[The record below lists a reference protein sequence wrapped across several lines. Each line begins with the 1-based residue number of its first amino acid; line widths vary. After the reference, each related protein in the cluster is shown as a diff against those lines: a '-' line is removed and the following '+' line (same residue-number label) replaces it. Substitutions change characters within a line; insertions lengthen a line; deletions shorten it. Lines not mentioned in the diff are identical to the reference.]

1 MSKSKTDAAK
11 SRTAVGKPGAGT
23 GSTTRADRDRTTDGI
38 TITRWN
44 LGLSLTIA
52 LTVMAGA
59 FSLLWER
66 THALHDTQIQLVSRV
81 SGLEARVSGLES
93 EVRELR
99 LEMRALREEVRS
111 DLNDLREEVRSDIN
125 DLREEMRAGMQEL
138 ADLIR
143 ARETPGDGRRPLS
156 FGRGLHDGA

>member
-66 THALHDTQIQLVSRV
+66 TNALHDTQIQLVS
-81 SGLEARVSGLES
+81 RVSGLES

-111 DLNDLREEVRSDIN
+111 DIH
-125 DLREEMRAGMQEL
+125 DLREEMRVGMQEL

>member
-11 SRTAVGKPGAGT
+11 SRTAVGEPGAGT

-52 LTVMAGA
+52 LTVMAGT

-66 THALHDTQIQLVSRV
+66 TNALHDTQIQLVSRV

-111 DLNDLREEVRSDIN
+111 DIT

>member
-11 SRTAVGKPGAGT
+11 SRTAVGEPGAGT
-23 GSTTRADRDRTTDGI
+23 GSTTRADRDRTTGGI

-52 LTVMAGA
+52 LTVMAGT

-66 THALHDTQIQLVSRV
+66 TNALHDTQIQLVSRVSGLEARV

-111 DLNDLREEVRSDIN
+111 DIT